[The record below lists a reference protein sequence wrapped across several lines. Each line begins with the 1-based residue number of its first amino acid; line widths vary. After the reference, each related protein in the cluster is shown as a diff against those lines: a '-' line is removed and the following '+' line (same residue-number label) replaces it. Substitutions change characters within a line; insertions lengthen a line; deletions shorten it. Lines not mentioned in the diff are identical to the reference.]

1 MKYIYITRQNDR
13 TIIADYKSKFEQNS
27 PEELIVAYN
36 EQQKCGIVGV
46 HQQALYLI
54 ALRLEFIERFGES
67 PILIEDNIVISLSGK
82 IALLKGRIFHL
93 N

>member
-13 TIIADYKSKFEQNS
+13 TIIADYKSKFKQDS
-27 PEELIVAYN
+27 PEELIAAYN
-36 EQQKCGIVGV
+36 AELKCGITGV

-54 ALRLEFIERFGES
+54 ALMFVFIERFGES
-67 PILIEDNIVISLSGK
+67 PIFIEDDIIICLSGK
-82 IALLKGRIFHL
+82 VALLNGRIIHL